1 MTPYIPRVPMP
12 PPPLFPHDEA
22 DIFTGCTYVIYKSRW
37 SAKFS
42 DTMNGYTD
50 PKKHYAMRA
59 HIHAPRL
66 MRAIA
71 RPSGDPGLVLVSGR
85 PRTATDSQVRVVYD
99 LSWKHMSVMDTAVFL
114 RQMRDARARVRER
127 AAMRR
132 VLVSAGMD
140 VYSAVTLARAFI

>member
-1 MTPYIPRVPMP
+1 MTPYIPRVPMT
-12 PPPLFPHDEA
+12 PPPLFPRDDA
-22 DIFTGCTYVIYKSRW
+22 DIYVGCTYVIYKSRW

-42 DTMNGYTD
+42 DAMNGYLD

-71 RPSGDPGLVLVSGR
+71 RPSGDRGFVLVSGR
-85 PRTATDSQVRVVYD
+85 PRTATDMHVRVVYD
-99 LSWKHMSVMDTAVFL
+99 LSWKHMAVMDTAVFL
-114 RQMRDARARVRER
+114 RHMREARARIKER

-132 VLVSAGMD
+132 VLVAAGMD
-140 VYSAVTLARAFI
+140 VYSAATLARIYI